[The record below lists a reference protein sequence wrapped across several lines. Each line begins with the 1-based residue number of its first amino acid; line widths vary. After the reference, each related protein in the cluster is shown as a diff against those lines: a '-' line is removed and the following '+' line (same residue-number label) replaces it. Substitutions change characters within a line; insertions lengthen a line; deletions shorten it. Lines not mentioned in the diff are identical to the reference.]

1 MLSTE
6 IITFVITRDDYFI
19 LFRLIDKQV
28 PDAIRKLRTSCT
40 ISPLNSDPAASFQS
54 FVESSHYL
62 YTQLIEPVY
71 EKIRGKRLIIIPHNQ
86 LTQVPFEVLIR
97 EKPAAGM
104 TVDYRPLRYLVREFP
119 VSYAFSANLL
129 IDRDH
134 RKYGSNTAI
143 FVPDYNSAG
152 KEDMIYSALAGA
164 AFESRTIR
172 RLTGGRLFNRDKADE
187 LTFKTRAPRYRIL
200 HIASHAVMDEKNSDL
215 SYLIMTAPVDTPE
228 DGNLYSYEISQMELK
243 AQLVV
248 LSGCNTG
255 YGLLRQSEGLI
266 SIARSFLYTGI
277 RSVAYTLWPLSD
289 KTGSDLV
296 CSFYQAI
303 RSRQTLDKAMRT
315 AKLSFLEN
323 ADPVRSHPF
332 YWAGYVIAGRT
343 ESVPVFGMF
352 YWIMLGAAAITI
364 TFVFW
369 FMYRKIR
376 F

>member
-1 MLSTE
+1 
-6 IITFVITRDDYFI
+6 
-19 LFRLIDKQV
+19 
-28 PDAIRKLRTSCT
+28 
-40 ISPLNSDPAASFQS
+40 
-54 FVESSHYL
+54 
-62 YTQLIEPVY
+62 
-71 EKIRGKRLIIIPHNQ
+71 
-86 LTQVPFEVLIR
+86 
-97 EKPAAGM
+97 
-104 TVDYRPLRYLVREFP
+104 
-119 VSYAFSANLL
+119 
-129 IDRDH
+129 
-134 RKYGSNTAI
+134 
-143 FVPDYNSAG
+143 
-152 KEDMIYSALAGA
+152 
-164 AFESRTIR
+164 
-172 RLTGGRLFNRDKADE
+172 
-187 LTFKTRAPRYRIL
+187 
-200 HIASHAVMDEKNSDL
+200 
-215 SYLIMTAPVDTPE
+215 MTAPVDTPE

-364 TFVFW
+364 TSVFW